1 MLQCLWL
8 VRRLSVLLMLTVPA
22 GVAAETALPA
32 SVTVAKVLELLRES
46 PRYVVLRTQIDQARA
61 EVTGAGVLPNP
72 RISYGRYDLISRTN
86 TMYDGR
92 AQENYTLEVPV
103 QIAGQRGARVETAQR
118 GVARSEAGVQAEFQG
133 MAREVWSLFVK
144 LLVAQEQVRVLQE
157 SADDLAR
164 LHQIVQGRQQGGSAS
179 SYDVLRI
186 GVETGNLQN
195 RLAGARADV
204 DGASG
209 ALAVALGF
217 KEWHPRA
224 EGRLAPLGVG
234 IESERAQVAAQQGN
248 PELEVARRGEGV
260 ADAALEQARRERWPT
275 PSLLLGSAFTDRP
288 YGNTTYA
295 GVSVELPIFDRNQ
308 GGMARAEAAKR
319 IALLERESVSA
330 RTQAEVEVAVDQV
343 RQRRSV
349 LESFQREV
357 LQPLPE
363 LKDMAE
369 NAYRLGKGSLLELLD
384 AARSRTEI
392 RINHLNLLQAEIEAE
407 LDLLKAIGELGRA
420 AGIARP

>member
-1 MLQCLWL
+1 
-8 VRRLSVLLMLTVPA
+8 
-22 GVAAETALPA
+22 
-32 SVTVAKVLELLRES
+32 ELLQES
-46 PRYVVLRTQIDQARA
+46 PRYAALRSQVDQARA

-72 RISYGRYDLISRTN
+72 RVSYGRYDLISKTN

-133 MAREVWSLFVK
+133 MARDLWSLFVK
-144 LLVAQEQVRVLQE
+144 LLVAQEQVVVLQE

-164 LHQIVQGRQQGGSAS
+164 LHRIVQGRQQGGSAS

-195 RLAGARADV
+195 RLAAAQADV

-217 KEWHPRA
+217 KDWRPRA
-224 EGRLAPLGVG
+224 EGQLAPLGVAIDPG
-234 IESERAQVAAQQGN
+234 RLQDTAQQAN
-248 PELEVARRGEGV
+248 PTLETARRGEV
-260 ADAALEQARRERWPT
+260 QADAALEQARRERWPT
-275 PSLLLGSAFTDRP
+275 PSLFVGSAFTDRP
-288 YGNTTYA
+288 YGNATYA
-295 GVSVELPIFDRNQ
+295 GVSVELPIFDRGQ
-308 GGMARAEAAKR
+308 GGMARAEAAR
-319 IALLERESVSA
+319 RPAALERETVSA
-330 RTQAEVEVAVDQV
+330 RTRAEVEVAADQV
-343 RQRRSV
+343 RQRRAV
-349 LESFQREV
+349 LESFERQV

-407 LDLLKAIGELGRA
+407 LDLLKAVGGLGGS
-420 AGIARP
+420 AGASGQ